1 MATIYDV
8 AKAAGVSPKTVSRVL
23 NGDAPVNDKTR
34 EAVHAAIAELNF
46 VPSSAARSMRSQK
59 TGLVGMI
66 TGAISASPAP
76 DEAVGLP
83 EIYLVQ
89 GAQRVLAENNLTLL
103 ISDTGG
109 RADRVPNLVKT
120 FMEHRVE
127 GLIYVA
133 DYHRQVQL
141 PPLLRGTP
149 VVLTNCYD
157 LEETPAVVPDD
168 EGGQCALVKG
178 LLARGHKRIGY
189 LTLPERQVACGLRVS
204 GYRRALE
211 NEGIAFDPYLVV
223 AGAISDPVHEYDFLW
238 DALDRLLA
246 VAEPPTAICCAN
258 DKMALRVYA
267 LLRER
272 GLNIPADIS
281 VVGYDDYRIITE
293 HVQPPLTS
301 AALPYEAMGARAA
314 EKLLRLING
323 TTKPNEISKELVS
336 GPVAWRQSVMVRD
349 PVVASITQ
357 RRRET

>member
-34 EAVHAAIAELNF
+34 EAVDAAIAELNF

-66 TGAISASPAP
+66 TGAISESPAP

-89 GAQRVLAENNLTLL
+89 GAQRVLAQNNLTLL

-109 RADRVPNLVKT
+109 SPERIPNLVQT

-133 DYHRQVQL
+133 GYHREVQL
-141 PPLLRGTP
+141 PRRLRGTP

-157 LEETPAVVPDD
+157 LEDTPAIVPDD
-168 EGGQCALVKG
+168 VGGQCALVTG
-178 LLARGHKRIGY
+178 LIARGHNRIGF
-189 LTLPERQVACGLRVS
+189 LTIPERQEARSLRLA
-204 GYRRALE
+204 GYRKALE
-211 NEGIAFDPYLVV
+211 RADVTYDPDLVITGALFDL
-223 AGAISDPVHEYDFLW
+223 VHEFDFLW
-238 DALDRLLA
+238 DALDRLLSLPN
-246 VAEPPTAICCAN
+246 PPTAICCGN
-258 DKMALRVYA
+258 DKMALRLYA

-272 GLNIPADIS
+272 ELKIPEDIS

-349 PVVASITQ
+349 PVVASINQ